1 MPMEVLAPGSGHADP
16 PLGPHE
22 QKFSGPRVWS
32 GGDTKLFIHSS
43 FSLFKWMLLP
53 KLPGRALNVLA
64 VRLTLHHPWGGTPIF
79 FIIFHLVGSISTC
92 ADGGPRS
99 QSVHAWVLGYKK
111 VSWKMLETIWDLMS
125 AADQKLQTK
134 SSWNWGILITGS
146 QPPPAL
152 TLAYLIN
159 NSKTHAVQP

>member
-1 MPMEVLAPGSGHADP
+1 MLFNINISALPLVSKQSGRCSLPFVPNTYKKRPILLMPMEVLAPGSGHADP

-43 FSLFKWMLLP
+43 FSLFKWRLLP

-111 VSWKMLETIWDLMS
+111 VS
-125 AADQKLQTK
+125 
-134 SSWNWGILITGS
+134 
-146 QPPPAL
+146 
-152 TLAYLIN
+152 
-159 NSKTHAVQP
+159 